1 MKILRQIRCKAC
13 SRWRTP
19 DRFHVQVI
27 AMALFHGKVFEVER
41 TGTKP
46 RARSARRIRW
56 WFSTKTVSKEHRW
69 RLHGS
74 QRGRMFHGCRDR
86 TDWPFVCWTGR
97 RMVVKK
103 KNTKNLRRILPTAV
117 TDYPAGFSFF
127 FFCSSVIFQLR
138 ITVEIR
144 FRTSNN
150 ASQTKP
156 KPNWLD
162 EVPQTTSMQWAL
174 LRNFKPVG

>member
-1 MKILRQIRCKAC
+1 
-13 SRWRTP
+13 
-19 DRFHVQVI
+19 
-27 AMALFHGKVFEVER
+27 
-41 TGTKP
+41 
-46 RARSARRIRW
+46 
-56 WFSTKTVSKEHRW
+56 
-69 RLHGS
+69 
-74 QRGRMFHGCRDR
+74 
-86 TDWPFVCWTGR
+86 
-97 RMVVKK
+97 MVVKK
-103 KNTKNLRRILPTAV
+103 KKTKNLRRILPTAV
-117 TDYPAGFSFF
+117 TDYPAGFSFCF
-127 FFCSSVIFQLR
+127 PVMFQLR